1 MVDEL
6 MLQDVNNILK
16 KIELIRSREDFKRIL
31 KENDLTNASLDE
43 VNEFLVTKFMT
54 EDELVLYK
62 KYLLYKRKAD
72 LKKLGIAIDSIEELT
87 TNISIYYEEN
97 SRCRKKVNEI
107 QEIIA
112 KIEHNLRDYPNIRV
126 STAYHNV
133 KHGYKRYFDA
143 YIKDGMDRA
152 VFTEE
157 IDKINHSSIII
168 KSLKKKRLKQL
179 REGLIEHNKN
189 SKLHVDTLY
198 KDYLKSREEYGLY
211 LKDVMTTM
219 LSKSPIL
226 YEAGILG
233 LKSIYQE
240 DIPIKILSNGVKVV
254 DKTKCSDITPVY
266 ISAKIF
272 EYFQKL
278 QEPEFDEKTFIK
290 AFKEFLLDFYTKEL
304 TGLNKEANTSLKKIR
319 EAFNKQR
326 DIARMLNTYHDIIEE
341 PTITLDKDTEDTFAL
356 VYQNNKPNN

>member
-1 MVDEL
+1 
-6 MLQDVNNILK
+6 
-16 KIELIRSREDFKRIL
+16 
-31 KENDLTNASLDE
+31 
-43 VNEFLVTKFMT
+43 
-54 EDELVLYK
+54 
-62 KYLLYKRKAD
+62 
-72 LKKLGIAIDSIEELT
+72 
-87 TNISIYYEEN
+87 
-97 SRCRKKVNEI
+97 
-107 QEIIA
+107 
-112 KIEHNLRDYPNIRV
+112 
-126 STAYHNV
+126 
-133 KHGYKRYFDA
+133 
-143 YIKDGMDRA
+143 MDRA

-157 IDKINHSSIII
+157 IDKINHSNIII

-233 LKSIYQE
+233 LKSIYRE

-266 ISAKIF
+266 ISAKIS

-278 QEPEFDEKTFIK
+278 EEPEFDEKAFIK

-304 TGLNKEANTSLKKIR
+304 TSLNKEANTSLKKIR

>member
-1 MVDEL
+1 M
-6 MLQDVNNILK
+6 
-16 KIELIRSREDFKRIL
+16 FKP
-31 KENDLTNASLDE
+31 DA
-43 VNEFLVTKFMT
+43 
-54 EDELVLYK
+54 
-62 KYLLYKRKAD
+62 
-72 LKKLGIAIDSIEELT
+72 
-87 TNISIYYEEN
+87 IYYEEN
-97 SRCRKKVNEI
+97 SRCRKKANEI
-107 QEIIA
+107 QETIA

-179 REGLIEHNKN
+179 RAGLIEHNKN

-254 DKTKCSDITPVY
+254 DKTKCSDITPIY
-266 ISAKIF
+266 ISTKIF

-278 QEPEFDEKTFIK
+278 EEPEFDEKAFIK
-290 AFKEFLLDFYTKEL
+290 AFKEFLLDFYFERLVKVQVEFL
-304 TGLNKEANTSLKKIR
+304 KALWRLCNEEKKLGANTYYYKRKENLALKSYATFDLEKKLVIAWWQKIKMQ
-319 EAFNKQR
+319 FCFLMCQVFQKQEHF
-326 DIARMLNTYHDIIEE
+326 LFFQ
-341 PTITLDKDTEDTFAL
+341 K
-356 VYQNNKPNN
+356 